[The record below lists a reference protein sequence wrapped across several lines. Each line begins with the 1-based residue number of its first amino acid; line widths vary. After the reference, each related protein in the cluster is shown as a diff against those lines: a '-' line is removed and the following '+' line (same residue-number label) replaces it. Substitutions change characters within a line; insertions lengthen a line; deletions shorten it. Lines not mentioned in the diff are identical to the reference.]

1 MWNPVD
7 QVLAGFGIS
16 FAAHSVPLK
25 CMYLGRRKDKIRNW
39 GEITI
44 IVSEVEPGSEGLG
57 NFLNR
62 ALQESVI
69 ARTQ

>member
-1 MWNPVD
+1 M
-7 QVLAGFGIS
+7 S
-16 FAAHSVPLK
+16 
-25 CMYLGRRKDKIRNW
+25 KIRNW
-39 GEITI
+39 GEIAI
-44 IVSEVEPGSEGLG
+44 IVSEVEPWSEGLG

>member
-1 MWNPVD
+1 M
-7 QVLAGFGIS
+7 S
-16 FAAHSVPLK
+16 K
-25 CMYLGRRKDKIRNW
+25 TRNW

-44 IVSEVEPGSEGLG
+44 IVSEVKPWSEGLG

-69 ARTQ
+69 LLGLNDTCEELLISLAQVSVPLLLSARF